1 MKERTKQTIADG
13 FGGLVKNATA
23 LRGAKNGPLWLTIVM
38 FFASILLPILPLF
51 VSANSMSGS
60 SFIKNN
66 TYSLERYVTRAALDL
81 KKSPNKYEISIS
93 EDHFLSVNKE
103 GTEINYGS
111 YDDHGKDAD
120 RTIAPFYTYTNKAT
134 GEYSFLLYVSDID
147 NAAEKVETTNA
158 KGKTKLINAKTA
170 YLTRIAQFTYETGT
184 TTSYDLGKEDQK
196 KAVEDAKKK
205 DSTNPKTFYFPS
217 YIVLFKDSFNV
228 VCCYGEKAVAGST
241 NGAADYKKVSAN
253 ANCLETLLTVKDKN
267 GNDIAPTDEKVID
280 GTATEEEIEQD
291 IANKMA
297 NENYYNGVLAN
308 FKKFLNKS
316 YLASK
321 AKTTAVTCLFSLAV
335 FAGLSLIMGFLMWVM
350 TRGKNNPNNYF
361 SLWLCLK
368 LEARLALAPALIT
381 LLLGFLLV
389 SYAQMIFILTLG
401 MRVMWISMKELRPV
415 QQQANR
421 RNHYHV
427 TYLLQKFEEDRSHQ

>member
-1 MKERTKQTIADG
+1 MKDRTKQTIADG

-38 FFASILLPILPLF
+38 FFASILLPILPSF

-81 KKSPNKYEISIS
+81 KKSPNKYEVSIS

-170 YLTRIAQFTYETGT
+170 YLTRIAQFTYESGT
-184 TTSYDLGKEDQK
+184 TTSYDLGNKDQK
-196 KAVEDAKKK
+196 QAVEDAKKK

-267 GNDIAPTDEKVID
+267 GNDVAPTDEKVID

-415 QQQANR
+415 QQ
-421 RNHYHV
+421 
-427 TYLLQKFEEDRSHQ
+427 

>member
-1 MKERTKQTIADG
+1 M
-13 FGGLVKNATA
+13 
-23 LRGAKNGPLWLTIVM
+23 
-38 FFASILLPILPLF
+38 
-51 VSANSMSGS
+51 
-60 SFIKNN
+60 
-66 TYSLERYVTRAALDL
+66 
-81 KKSPNKYEISIS
+81 
-93 EDHFLSVNKE
+93 
-103 GTEINYGS
+103 
-111 YDDHGKDAD
+111 
-120 RTIAPFYTYTNKAT
+120 
-134 GEYSFLLYVSDID
+134 
-147 NAAEKVETTNA
+147 ETTNA

-170 YLTRIAQFTYETGT
+170 YLTRIAQFTYESGT

-297 NENYYNGVLAN
+297 NENFYNGVLAN

-415 QQQANR
+415 QQ
-421 RNHYHV
+421 
-427 TYLLQKFEEDRSHQ
+427 

>member
-1 MKERTKQTIADG
+1 MKDRTKQTIADG

-147 NAAEKVETTNA
+147 NTAEKVETTNA

-205 DSTNPKTFYFPS
+205 DSTDPKTFYFPS

-253 ANCLETLLTVKDKN
+253 ANCLETLLTVKDKK
-267 GNDIAPTDEKVID
+267 GNDVIGTDPKIID
-280 GTATEEEIEQD
+280 GTATEEEIEAD
-291 IANKMA
+291 IGHKMA
-297 NENYYNGVLAN
+297 CEDYYNGVLAN

-415 QQQANR
+415 QQ
-421 RNHYHV
+421 
-427 TYLLQKFEEDRSHQ
+427 

>member
-1 MKERTKQTIADG
+1 MKDRTKQTIADG

-158 KGKTKLINAKTA
+158 KGKTKLINAKAA

-184 TTSYDLGKEDQK
+184 TTAYDLGKEDQK

-205 DSTNPKTFYFPS
+205 NSTDPKTFYFPS

-267 GNDIAPTDEKVID
+267 GNDVAPTDEKVID

-361 SLWLCLK
+361 SLWLCMK

-415 QQQANR
+415 QQ
-421 RNHYHV
+421 
-427 TYLLQKFEEDRSHQ
+427 

>member
-1 MKERTKQTIADG
+1 MKDRTKQTIADG

-51 VSANSMSGS
+51 VSANGMSGS

-170 YLTRIAQFTYETGT
+170 YLTRIAQFTYESGT
-184 TTSYDLGKEDQK
+184 TTSYDLGNKDQK
-196 KAVEDAKKK
+196 QAVEDAKKK

-267 GNDIAPTDEKVID
+267 GNDAIMFELYSKRGEVEMPVGYEADGVRKIIMYLKLIVSAFNQKSTTIAIDELDAGVFEYLL
-280 GTATEEEIEQD
+280 GEILELFQEHGKGQFIFTSHNLRPLEVLD
-291 IANKMA
+291 KKFICFTTSNPSNRYIRMK
-297 NENYYNGVLAN
+297 GVGHSNNLRSLYFREILLAN
-308 FKKFLNKS
+308 TQDEILYENEKKFK
-316 YLASK
+316 
-321 AKTTAVTCLFSLAV
+321 
-335 FAGLSLIMGFLMWVM
+335 I
-350 TRGKNNPNNYF
+350 
-361 SLWLCLK
+361 
-368 LEARLALAPALIT
+368 
-381 LLLGFLLV
+381 LGAFKQCQID
-389 SYAQMIFILTLG
+389 S
-401 MRVMWISMKELRPV
+401 
-415 QQQANR
+415 
-421 RNHYHV
+421 
-427 TYLLQKFEEDRSHQ
+427 EDADE